1 MYCVYGYRCSDAPFS
16 AFMDECILYGMG
28 GHKKQG
34 SERGSTDRE
43 RVWKPRR
50 ALNQV
55 ELILRPFSLVKIILF
70 FFHFRCLLWKTTK
83 SVYSALGRRACFS
96 SLNRGEY
103 WPTMIPMLLI
113 PPGSLQ
119 DWSHLALLPPPGP
132 FLLNLWIV
140 ECLLFIGRAPRS
152 FGDWIRLSYMFSFH
166 GLFDFIFNVN
176 PYFKILLSLVNKKK

>member
-1 MYCVYGYRCSDAPFS
+1 MKAKESSQPGRT
-16 AFMDECILYGMG
+16 
-28 GHKKQG
+28 H
-34 SERGSTDRE
+34 ST
-43 RVWKPRR
+43 
-50 ALNQV
+50 AIFISQNH
-55 ELILRPFSLVKIILF
+55 SF
-70 FFHFRCLLWKTTK
+70 FFPFQVCHLLWKTTK

-176 PYFKILLSLVNKKK
+176 PYFKIWLSLVNKKIRIQARPR

>member
-43 RVWKPRR
+43 RGWKPRR

-70 FFHFRCLLWKTTK
+70 FFHFRC
-83 SVYSALGRRACFS
+83 VICYERRQRAFIV
-96 SLNRGEY
+96 
-103 WPTMIPMLLI
+103 P
-113 PPGSLQ
+113 
-119 DWSHLALLPPPGP
+119 LAVERVFRVL
-132 FLLNLWIV
+132 IV
-140 ECLLFIGRAPRS
+140 ENIDPRWSPCCWFRQGLSKIEVTLLFCPLPDPFS
-152 FGDWIRLSYMFSFH
+152 WICESLSAY
-166 GLFDFIFNVN
+166 
-176 PYFKILLSLVNKKK
+176 SL

>member
-1 MYCVYGYRCSDAPFS
+1 MWCIVYMDIDAQMHPS
-16 AFMDECILYGMG
+16 LHLWMNVSYMVCMG

-55 ELILRPFSLVKIILF
+55 ELILRPFSLVKIF
-70 FFHFRCLLWKTTK
+70 FFSFQVCHLLWKTTK

-103 WPTMIPMLLI
+103 WPTMIPPCCWFRQGLSKI
-113 PPGSLQ
+113 E
-119 DWSHLALLPPPGP
+119 
-132 FLLNLWIV
+132 V
-140 ECLLFIGRAPRS
+140 TLLFCPLPDPFS
-152 FGDWIRLSYMFSFH
+152 WICESLSAY
-166 GLFDFIFNVN
+166 
-176 PYFKILLSLVNKKK
+176 SL